1 MEKYYP
7 NQTPNTN
14 DSQIT
19 TPKTT
24 PVTTPNT
31 TPVTAPNTNPVTA
44 SNTTTDPVIIPDAN
58 APVELKS
65 PKKEDDDKQ
74 PTSKKNP
81 TRTSDVWDHYTKVKG
96 GDPEDPRCTCNYCGA
111 DYACHSRRV
120 GTSSL
125 WVHLDK
131 CKKNPERLADKKQKV
146 LSFQR
151 AGDGGTN
158 LLAMTFNKV
167 RCRNALAKFVVK
179 DEQAFRVVEGAGFK
193 EFINELQPKF
203 HVPSR
208 ITVARDIYNL
218 FSKER
223 AKLKEE
229 FRVAGQRVCLTTDCW
244 TAQTQISY
252 MCITAHYIDA
262 NWNLQ
267 KRIINFCQIANHKG
281 DYKGGLVLD
290 VATRWNSTYLMLD
303 VALKFEKA
311 FARYEEEDDK
321 FISFFVDKD
330 NVKKI
335 IGPPTSA
342 DWDSA
347 SVFVKFLATFYEV
360 TLKFSGTLH
369 VTSNNFYHEICE
381 IHSQLNDLV
390 DANDPLLSIMAVSM
404 KEKYN
409 KYWGNADNINPM
421 LFIAVVL
428 DPRYKMKYLKYCFES
443 VYDPA
448 MVARLVVKVESIL
461 QSLYTCYAGS
471 DGNKVSNY
479 MSNLPSLLVSCPEN
493 LKIDI
498 PV

>member
-1 MEKYYP
+1 M
-7 NQTPNTN
+7 
-14 DSQIT
+14 
-19 TPKTT
+19 
-24 PVTTPNT
+24 
-31 TPVTAPNTNPVTA
+31 
-44 SNTTTDPVIIPDAN
+44 
-58 APVELKS
+58 
-65 PKKEDDDKQ
+65 
-74 PTSKKNP
+74 
-81 TRTSDVWDHYTKVKG
+81 
-96 GDPEDPRCTCNYCGA
+96 
-111 DYACHSRRV
+111 
-120 GTSSL
+120 
-125 WVHLDK
+125 
-131 CKKNPERLADKKQKV
+131 
-146 LSFQR
+146 
-151 AGDGGTN
+151 
-158 LLAMTFNKV
+158 LAMTFNKV

-244 TAQTQISY
+244 TARTQISY

-281 DYKGGLVLD
+281 DTIGKLIESCLLDWGIERVFTVTMDNASANDSAATFVRRRVNAWKGSVLGGEHLHVRCGAHIVNLIVNDGLHMLHDSIAAIRNSVRYIRSSPARLLKFKACVEKERIDYKGGLVLD

-479 MSNLPSLLVSCPEN
+479 MSNLPSLFDIYRFYILGQSLPLLPVSLSLFIC
-493 LKIDI
+493 
-498 PV
+498 